1 VNTRN
6 PQPTTIDR
14 VDPGASYERRRAAMR
29 ASWTPEVH
37 EFAAALAEEI
47 DFARRLR
54 AFRETFGL
62 TQRQVADIT
71 GEDQGDIS
79 RLERRELNPSQD
91 RMNRILG
98 RLRDY
103 ADNIAPQS
111 AEQPRLSNRALTT
124 AGHAATYL
132 CAIRDEADR
141 DFRILKLQKLL
152 YYAQGICLAL
162 RHRPLFSERIKAW
175 EHGPVIPQIWK
186 DYEGQGNLPRPDDF
200 DLLGVDPEVAAILDR
215 VYAEYGQYAAWALR
229 NMTHLERPWVETAR
243 NEEIDRQLMAE
254 FFEERLRI
262 GESRRAPA
270 TS

>member
-1 VNTRN
+1 MNARTA
-6 PQPTTIDR
+6 QPTTIDL
-14 VDPGASYERRRAAMR
+14 VDPGASYERRREATRAA
-29 ASWTPEVH
+29 WTPEVRA
-37 EFAAALAEEI
+37 FAASLAEEI

-71 GEDQGDIS
+71 GEDQADIS

-91 RMNRILG
+91 RMNRILA

-103 ADNIAPQS
+103 ADRVAPQS
-111 AEQPRLSNRALTT
+111 VEPPRLSNTPLTT
-124 AGHAATYL
+124 ARQAAAYL

-162 RHRPLFSERIKAW
+162 RRRPLFPERIKAW
-175 EHGPVIPQIWK
+175 EHGPVIPQVWK

-200 DLLGVDPEVAAILDR
+200 NLLAVDPEVAAILDR

-229 NMTHLERPWVETAR
+229 NMTHQERPWVETPR

-254 FFEERLRI
+254 FFGERLRI
-262 GESRRAPA
+262 SESRRSPA

>member
-1 VNTRN
+1 MNTRN

-14 VDPGASYERRRAAMR
+14 VDPGDSFERRRAAMR

-37 EFAAALAEEI
+37 EFAAVLAEEI

-54 AFRETFGL
+54 EFREVFSL
-62 TQRQVADIT
+62 TQRQVAEIT
-71 GEDQGDIS
+71 GEDQGDVS
-79 RLERRELNPSQD
+79 RLERRELNPSQE

-103 ADNIAPQS
+103 VDNLAPQT
-111 AEQPRLSNRALTT
+111 AERPRVSNSALTT
-124 AGHAATYL
+124 AKQAAAYL

-141 DFRILKLQKLL
+141 EFRILKLQKLL
-152 YYAQGICLAL
+152 YYAQGMCLAL
-162 RHRPLFSERIKAW
+162 RHQPLFPERIKAW

-186 DYEGQGNLPRPDDF
+186 DYEGQGNLPRPNDL
-200 DLLGVDPEVAAILDR
+200 DLLAVDPEVAAILDR

-229 NMTHLERPWVETAR
+229 NMTHQERPWVETAR